1 MTKSRKTFITILST
15 ILIML
20 LALLFLFPLVWMIA
34 SSMKTE
40 SAIYNDL
47 GGIKAFLPGLNPAHW
62 GSAYQKLLGRF
73 NIVRFILNSVFYA
86 LAVTF
91 GSVLVNSAAGY
102 AFSKFD
108 FRGKKFL
115 FGLLIASMVV
125 PGDTIMIQKF
135 QIIKTLHLINS
146 PWAVIFPAVAGAFN
160 IYMFKNFFDQVSD
173 SIVESAE
180 LDGANVFTIYWRV
193 LLPMAKPV
201 IATVG
206 TLSFIGSWNDYI
218 WPLMVLTDADKFP
231 LQVAITNINNTQPVY
246 MNQVMAILTIST
258 VPLILIYMFFQ
269 KYLVQGL
276 AVAGNGDK

>member
-1 MTKSRKTFITILST
+1 
-15 ILIML
+15 ML
-20 LALLFLFPLVWMIA
+20 LALLFLFPLIWMIA
-34 SSMKTE
+34 SSLKPE

-47 GGIKAFLPGLNPAHW
+47 GGIRAFLPSLNPTQW

-73 NIVRFILNSVFYA
+73 NVLRFIFNSVLYA

-102 AFSKFD
+102 AFSKFN

-146 PWAVIFPAVAGAFN
+146 PWAVIFPAIAGAFN

-173 SIVESAE
+173 SIIESAE

-218 WPLMVLTDADKFP
+218 WPLMVLTDTDKFP

-258 VPLILIYMFFQ
+258 VPLILIYMVFQ